1 LYGFVQ
7 GSLYGIREKLVA
19 ALQETMPD
27 RTFRELAQELEETAS
42 KFKATKDPAVRRE
55 ILAYM
60 RVLIGEADRIMSQR
74 SPVSN

>member
-1 LYGFVQ
+1 
-7 GSLYGIREKLVA
+7 
-19 ALQETMPD
+19 MPD